1 MDLAERQLMD
11 GTASS
16 QVLTHFLK
24 AGSEREKLE
33 RTRIEQENAVLAAKV
48 DAMSSAKRVEEL
60 YVQALDAMRTYA
72 GRDPD
77 YTQYFEEEDGNG
89 LYD

>member
-1 MDLAERQLMD
+1 
-11 GTASS
+11 
-16 QVLTHFLK
+16 
-24 AGSEREKLE
+24 
-33 RTRIEQENAVLAAKV
+33 
-48 DAMSSAKRVEEL
+48 MSSAKRVEEL